1 VTATADGPGSPASR
15 RPRSTERRVTLVD
28 VAKAAGVD
36 KAVVSRVVNDDPT
49 LVIRPETR
57 DRVKAAIDDLGYRP
71 NLAARSLRTSRAR
84 SLGLV
89 IPDFNNP
96 VYAEI
101 ITGAE
106 TEAMKRGYVLMAGSS
121 ASVGGSSQR
130 YLDLLGAGR
139 VDALLVAGGSMTAAD
154 QEWLHR
160 LGLPWLMLNNRTGR
174 RGIARYVV
182 LEDAKAARLAV
193 DHLLGLGH
201 TRIAHVA
208 GPAKADTATRR
219 QQGYLQRMRRAGL
232 EVPPGFVASG
242 DYTPAGG
249 REAVDRLL
257 DVATPPTAIFV
268 ANVAS
273 AIGVLDGLR
282 ESGLSVPHDVSVVAV
297 HDLPLA
303 AYLSPPLTT
312 VSMPLRRLGAR
323 GVELLL
329 STEATDV
336 VKERLSDHID
346 LVVRASTAPPRA
358 QAG

>member
-1 VTATADGPGSPASR
+1 MSATPDGTSVRGAR
-15 RPRSTERRVTLVD
+15 TKDRRVTLVD

-57 DRVKAAIDDLGYRP
+57 ERVKAAIADLGYRP
-71 NLAARSLRTSRAR
+71 NLAARSLRTAQAR

-89 IPDFNNP
+89 IPDFSNP

-101 ITGAE
+101 IAGAE
-106 TEAMKRGYVLMAGSS
+106 TEAMSRGYVLMAGSS
-121 ASVGGSSQR
+121 SSVGGSSQR

-139 VDALLVAGGSMTAAD
+139 VDALLLGGGSMTAAE
-154 QEWLHR
+154 QAWLQR
-160 LGLPWLMLNNRTGR
+160 QGLPWLMLNNRPH
-174 RGIARYVV
+174 RGGKARYVV
-182 LEDAKAARLAV
+182 LDDAKAARLAV
-193 DHLLGLGH
+193 DHLLELGH

-208 GPAKADTATRR
+208 GPAEADTASRR
-219 QQGYLQRMRRAGL
+219 QRGYQQRMKAAGIK
-232 EVPPGFVASG
+232 VPASFIASG

-249 REAVDRLL
+249 RQAVDQMLG
-257 DVATPPTAIFV
+257 AAKPPTAIFV

-273 AIGVLDGLR
+273 AIGVLDGLH
-282 ESGLSVPHDVSVVAV
+282 EAGLAVPADVSVVAV

-303 AYLSPPLTT
+303 AHLSPPLTT

-329 STEATDV
+329 STEANDV
-336 VKERLSDHID
+336 VEEKLSDHIE
-346 LVVRASTAPPRA
+346 LVVRQSTAPPRRRR
-358 QAG
+358 

>member
-1 VTATADGPGSPASR
+1 MTATADGPASTGPK
-15 RPRSTERRVTLVD
+15 PRKPRRRVTLVD

-49 LVIRPETR
+49 LVIRPDTR

-71 NLAARSLRTSRAR
+71 NLAARSLRTARAR

-89 IPDFNNP
+89 IPDFSNP

-106 TEAMKRGYVLMAGSS
+106 TEAIKRGYVLMAGSS

-130 YLDLLGAGR
+130 YLDLLGEGR
-139 VDALLVAGGSMTAAD
+139 VDALLVAGGSMTAGD
-154 QEWLHR
+154 QEWLQKQ
-160 LGLPWLMLNNRTGR
+160 GLPWLMLNNRSR
-174 RGIARYVV
+174 SRGVARYVV

-193 DHLLGLGH
+193 GHLLGLGH

-208 GPAKADTATRR
+208 GPARADTATRR
-219 QQGYLQRMRRAGL
+219 KQGYLQQMRAAGL
-232 EVPPGFVASG
+232 DVPPSLIASG

-249 REAVDRLL
+249 RQAVDQLL
-257 DVATPPTAIFV
+257 AAASPPTAVFV

-282 ESGLSVPHDVSVVAV
+282 ESGLSVPDDVSVVAV

-303 AYLSPPLTT
+303 AHLSPPLTT

-336 VKERLSDHID
+336 VKEKLSDHIE
-346 LVVRASTAPPRA
+346 LVVRESTAPPPQR
-358 QAG
+358 Q

>member
-1 VTATADGPGSPASR
+1 MPAPADGVAA
-15 RPRSTERRVTLVD
+15 RRVTLVD

-36 KAVVSRVVNDDPT
+36 KAVVSRVVNEDPS

-57 DRVKAAIDDLGYRP
+57 ARVKAVIDELGYRP
-71 NLAARSLRTSRAR
+71 NLAARSLRTAQAR

-89 IPDFNNP
+89 IPDFSNP

-101 ITGAE
+101 IAGAE
-106 TEAMKRGYVLMAGSS
+106 SEAMKRGYVLMAGSS

-139 VDALLVAGGSMTAAD
+139 VDALLVAGGSMSPAD
-154 QEWLHR
+154 QEWLQR
-160 LGLPWLMLNNRTGR
+160 QGLPWLMLNNRPRRTGTP
-174 RGIARYVV
+174 RYAV
-182 LEDAKAARLAV
+182 LEDEKAAGLAV
-193 DHLLGLGH
+193 GHLLDIGH

-219 QQGYLQRMRRAGL
+219 QRGYLQRMKAAGL
-232 EVPPGFVASG
+232 EVPASFVASG
-242 DYTPAGG
+242 EYTPAGG
-249 REAVDRLL
+249 RHAVDQLL
-257 DVATPPTAIFV
+257 AADEPPTAIFV

-273 AIGVLDGLR
+273 AIGVLGGLR
-282 ESGLSVPHDVSVVAV
+282 ESGLSVPDDVSVVAV

-303 AYLSPPLTT
+303 AHLSPPLTT

-329 STEATDV
+329 STEATDAIE
-336 VKERLSDHID
+336 ERLADHME
-346 LVVRASTAPPRA
+346 LVVRESTAPPR
-358 QAG
+358 G